1 MMVAE
6 MMGAR
11 RLARKVGVVGEQLA
25 RQSSLTFQLS
35 KNVHQAARQASN
47 STNTQVC

>member
-1 MMVAE
+1 

-11 RLARKVGVVGEQLA
+11 RLARKVGMVGVVGEQLA

-47 STNTQVC
+47 TTNTQVC